1 MTPSNQPDITSL
13 PFAPRDRR
21 AQRLFA
27 RAVLFACLVDCS
39 TEAQMRVYL
48 DNVKLGLKT
57 LLPIGAL
64 TLLFMIV
71 LLLGTH
77 RLYWLKE
84 NYASLVERS
93 NGGLLKLVQ
102 ANRLAAKIGYA
113 SHALLD
119 FQADHPQAIAAQE
132 AFHKSPA
139 LAQSL
144 LKEAADAW
152 PEHATK
158 MKDFATRIRAIADEA
173 ARPAAMALNLPGV
186 DSGTSLK
193 PIELDQMAKA
203 ARLLAALD
211 EKIQKLDA
219 DMSAFNDQ
227 QLAALRQ
234 EAEDLR
240 NGADVAIWLMIGS
253 ALVAMAAGVASSV
266 WLTRTSIVQPILAI
280 ATQMTHVAREDFSI
294 RITGLRRVDELGD
307 MARALQSLKES
318 GLAHRTAEA
327 SAAQERERVE
337 TEHRASQTRVLQN
350 ERDAVAQSIGRGLK
364 ALSQRDL
371 THRMKDQL
379 PEAYRRLQEDF
390 NAAMTQLEAAIRHV
404 AGGADLIGTASME
417 ITSAADD
424 LSRRTEQQA
433 ASIEETVA
441 AISEITSTV
450 GKTASGAQHASAVVS
465 TTKNDAEK
473 SGEVVKRAVEAIN
486 RIDKSSQNIA
496 QIIGVIDEIAFQTNL
511 LALNAGVEA
520 ARAGVAGRGFAVVAS
535 EVRALAQRS
544 AEAAKEIKGLI
555 SSSTQEVSEGVTLVV
570 EAGKALDR
578 IVGAVAQIDDIV
590 SEIAFGASEQA
601 TSLQQI
607 NTAVSQM
614 DQDVQKNAA
623 MVEETTAA
631 THNLKRE
638 TEALIS
644 SIASFRLGGMGP
656 QGARPKA
663 ALKVVNANAPVFAA
677 QNGTADG
684 DWVEF

>member
-1 MTPSNQPDITSL
+1 
-13 PFAPRDRR
+13 
-21 AQRLFA
+21 
-27 RAVLFACLVDCS
+27 
-39 TEAQMRVYL
+39 
-48 DNVKLGLKT
+48 
-57 LLPIGAL
+57 
-64 TLLFMIV
+64 
-71 LLLGTH
+71 
-77 RLYWLKE
+77 
-84 NYASLVERS
+84 
-93 NGGLLKLVQ
+93 
-102 ANRLAAKIGYA
+102 
-113 SHALLD
+113 
-119 FQADHPQAIAAQE
+119 
-132 AFHKSPA
+132 
-139 LAQSL
+139 
-144 LKEAADAW
+144 
-152 PEHATK
+152 
-158 MKDFATRIRAIADEA
+158 
-173 ARPAAMALNLPGV
+173 
-186 DSGTSLK
+186 
-193 PIELDQMAKA
+193 
-203 ARLLAALD
+203 
-211 EKIQKLDA
+211 
-219 DMSAFNDQ
+219 
-227 QLAALRQ
+227 
-234 EAEDLR
+234 
-240 NGADVAIWLMIGS
+240 
-253 ALVAMAAGVASSV
+253 
-266 WLTRTSIVQPILAI
+266 
-280 ATQMTHVAREDFSI
+280 
-294 RITGLRRVDELGD
+294 
-307 MARALQSLKES
+307 
-318 GLAHRTAEA
+318 
-327 SAAQERERVE
+327 
-337 TEHRASQTRVLQN
+337 
-350 ERDAVAQSIGRGLK
+350 
-364 ALSQRDL
+364 
-371 THRMKDQL
+371 
-379 PEAYRRLQEDF
+379 
-390 NAAMTQLEAAIRHV
+390 MTQLEAAIRHV

-663 ALKVVNANAPVFAA
+663 PLKVVNANAPSRAA
-677 QNGTADG
+677 QTAEAGG

>member
-1 MTPSNQPDITSL
+1 
-13 PFAPRDRR
+13 
-21 AQRLFA
+21 
-27 RAVLFACLVDCS
+27 
-39 TEAQMRVYL
+39 MRVDL
-48 DNVKLGLKT
+48 DNVKLGVKT
-57 LLPIGAL
+57 LIPIGVL

-71 LLLGTH
+71 LLLGTY
-77 RLYWLKE
+77 RLYTLKE
-84 NYASLVERS
+84 DYASLVARS
-93 NGGLLKLVQ
+93 NDGLLKLTQ
-102 ANRLAAKIGYA
+102 ANRHAAQIGYA
-113 SHALLD
+113 THALLD
-119 FQADHPQAIAAQE
+119 FQPDHPQAIAAQDF
-132 AFHKSPA
+132 FHKSPA
-139 LAQSL
+139 LAQAL
-144 LKEAADAW
+144 LKEAAAAL
-152 PEHATK
+152 PEHATA
-158 MKDFATRIRAIADEA
+158 MTEFAARIRAIADEA

-193 PIELDQMAKA
+193 PIEHDQMAKA
-203 ARLLAALD
+203 ARLLEALD

-219 DMSAFNDQ
+219 DMSTFNEQ
-227 QLAALRQ
+227 QVETLRREAL
-234 EAEDLR
+234 DLR
-240 NGADVAIWLMIGS
+240 DGANMAIWLMIGS
-253 ALVAMAAGVASSV
+253 AIVAVLAGAAASI
-266 WLTRTSIVQPILAI
+266 WLTRNAIVLPIIAI
-280 ATQMTHVAREDFSI
+280 SKDMKRVAADDYAVAVA
-294 RITGLRRVDELGD
+294 GRRRADEIGD
-307 MARALQSLKES
+307 MARALQNLKEN
-318 GLAHRTAEA
+318 GLAHREAEA
-327 SAAQERERVE
+327 NAARERERLE
-337 TEHRASQTRVLQN
+337 AEHRASESRLLQN

-371 THRMKDQL
+371 RHRMKDQL
-379 PEAYRRLQEDF
+379 PDAYRRLQEDF
-390 NAAMTQLEAAIRHV
+390 NAAMAQIEAAIRHV

-441 AISEITSTV
+441 AISEITNTV
-450 GKTASGAQHASAVVS
+450 GKTASGAQHASEVVS
-465 TTKNDAEK
+465 STKADAEK
-473 SGEVVKRAVEAIN
+473 SGEVVKRAVDAIN

-511 LALNAGVEA
+511 LAHNAGVEA
-520 ARAGVAGRGFAVVAS
+520 ARAGEAGKGFAVVAS

-578 IVGAVAQIDDIV
+578 IVAAVGQIDNIV

-644 SIASFRLGGMGP
+644 SIASFSLSGVES
-656 QGARPKA
+656 QAREGPKA
-663 ALKVVNANAPVFAA
+663 ALKVVNARAPAPAA
-677 QNGTADG
+677 QSAPAES